1 MYYHPLI
8 GISIFIMTVIISF
21 ILGKL
26 YFKKKLNL
34 VYNDKVKKK
43 SPLPKGEITA
53 PDAPWLD
60 NK

>member
-8 GISIFIMTVIISF
+8 GVFIFLIAIIFSF

-26 YFKKKLNL
+26 YLKKKLNL
-34 VYNDKVKKK
+34 VFHNNDKKK
-43 SPLPKGEITA
+43 SSLPKGEITA

-60 NK
+60 KK